1 MPDSDEFML
10 ATVAYQDQDQK
21 KDHTSTIK
29 FIEEAQGAL
38 IIFDLTNKESYLSI
52 EESLFKAKQI
62 NPSIRLLIVGNKVDL
77 CGQAD
82 SNLPAINLQNEAEFN
97 QTGLLSTKQNE
108 GEDLYDVPE
117 KKSGKAKK
125 MDAFLDETI
134 STNFN

>member
-125 MDAFLDETI
+125 TPSKTFKVAM
-134 STNFN
+134 